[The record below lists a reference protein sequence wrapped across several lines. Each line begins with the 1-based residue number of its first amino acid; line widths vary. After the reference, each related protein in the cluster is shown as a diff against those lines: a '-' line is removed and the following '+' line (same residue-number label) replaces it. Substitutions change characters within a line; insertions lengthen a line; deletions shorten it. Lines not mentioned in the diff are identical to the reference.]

1 MDFNPPEIVKI
12 LKQQRRFYQEQLRLV
27 DIALNAIESQTPTS
41 AKAAAKNGAK
51 AKKVRKHRIQWTKEI
66 DRFLDDYDEFSIMD
80 IQSDLAEK
88 REIAAAMTVQGQNV
102 ITNTLNRFEKK
113 GRIQKIRPGVY
124 QVIKESFPS

>member
-1 MDFNPPEIVKI
+1 MDFNPPEIVKM
-12 LKQQRRFYQEQLRLV
+12 LKQQQRFYQEQLRLV
-27 DIALNAIESQTPTS
+27 EIALNAIESQVPTGR
-41 AKAAAKNGAK
+41 AAAQNGAK
-51 AKKVRKHRIQWTKEI
+51 AKKVKKHRIQWTREI

-88 REIAAAMTVQGQNV
+88 REIAAANTIYGQNV

-124 QVIKESFPS
+124 QVIKEAFPS

>member
-1 MDFNPPEIVKI
+1 MDFNPPEIVKM

-27 DIALNAIESQTPTS
+27 EIALNAIESQVPTGR
-41 AKAAAKNGAK
+41 AAAQNGAK
-51 AKKVRKHRIQWTKEI
+51 AKKVKKHRIQWTREI

-88 REIAAAMTVQGQNV
+88 REIAAANTIYGQNV

-124 QVIKESFPS
+124 QVIKESLPS